1 MQYKSTR
8 DKSISVS
15 CAEAIKTGLSAD
27 GGLFVPESF
36 PSVTMDEIK
45 SLSSMSYNQR
55 AYFVLGKFLTDFTDE
70 ELKKCVD
77 SAYTKEK
84 FETSS
89 IAPLY
94 KLNDGTY

>member
-36 PSVTMDEIK
+36 PSVT
-45 SLSSMSYNQR
+45 MSYNQR